1 MKGVKF
7 AGQKDP
13 YGSHD
18 EEGQQEGENVLLSSR
33 TGRDRFPF
41 GVMRFF
47 NIFVCQLINN
57 QQIEPFSRGSPESP
71 TIPLYERGG
80 LKANNQAWKNRKAR
94 QKIT

>member
-1 MKGVKF
+1 
-7 AGQKDP
+7 
-13 YGSHD
+13 
-18 EEGQQEGENVLLSSR
+18 
-33 TGRDRFPF
+33 
-41 GVMRFF
+41 MRFF